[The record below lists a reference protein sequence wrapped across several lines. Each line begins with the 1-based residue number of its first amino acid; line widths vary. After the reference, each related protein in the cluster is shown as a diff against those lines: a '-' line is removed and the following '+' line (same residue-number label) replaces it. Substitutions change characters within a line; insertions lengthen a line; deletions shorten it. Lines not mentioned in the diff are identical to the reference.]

1 MSSIQTAKS
10 FWRQSLQFR
19 VSATTFI
26 TSFIVIALLG
36 WLLLSRISSGVLTSK
51 ETQSLTEAKSAFSE
65 AQRIV
70 AATDTGA
77 GSVNSSL
84 IADTVVSSL
93 AIRAGQSGL
102 YEILLLSPSEESVG
116 FPERGTN
123 LVAVSSISDEL
134 RSRVESSER
143 LLWSYTTINY
153 LDGRSTAGLVYGA
166 PISAPG
172 IETYLIFLLFP
183 LTQEQTT
190 LALVQSTV
198 VFTGFLLLFLLVG
211 VVSYVT
217 GEVLRPVRTAA
228 QAAEKLR
235 MGLLSE
241 RVPVSGEDDLAT
253 LSMSFNSMAESL
265 QQQIMQL
272 EQLSSMQRR
281 FVSDVSHELRTPLTT
296 VRMAADVLFEARN
309 TYDGEVARSAE
320 LLSNQLERFE
330 SLLSE
335 LLEISRFDAQVAEL
349 ELSQINLA
357 VMTNSV
363 AESLVGLIKARNSA
377 LQISGEAPEFL
388 GDARRIERI
397 IRNLIS
403 NALEYGADNPIE
415 VKFGFNNQAVAMVVR
430 DFGPGIKPEEAKL
443 VFNRFWRSDPAR
455 ARVGGGTGLGLSIA
469 LEDAKLHGG
478 WIDATGEADKGAMFR
493 LTLPRE
499 LHEELLTSPLALGFD
514 ENSTFQI
521 NTAFSVSEKINET
534 SVSK

>member
-1 MSSIQTAKS
+1 
-10 FWRQSLQFR
+10 
-19 VSATTFI
+19 
-26 TSFIVIALLG
+26 
-36 WLLLSRISSGVLTSK
+36 
-51 ETQSLTEAKSAFSE
+51 
-65 AQRIV
+65 
-70 AATDTGA
+70 
-77 GSVNSSL
+77 
-84 IADTVVSSL
+84 
-93 AIRAGQSGL
+93 
-102 YEILLLSPSEESVG
+102 
-116 FPERGTN
+116 
-123 LVAVSSISDEL
+123 
-134 RSRVESSER
+134 
-143 LLWSYTTINY
+143 
-153 LDGRSTAGLVYGA
+153 
-166 PISAPG
+166 
-172 IETYLIFLLFP
+172 
-183 LTQEQTT
+183 
-190 LALVQSTV
+190 
-198 VFTGFLLLFLLVG
+198 
-211 VVSYVT
+211 
-217 GEVLRPVRTAA
+217 
-228 QAAEKLR
+228 
-235 MGLLSE
+235 
-241 RVPVSGEDDLAT
+241 
-253 LSMSFNSMAESL
+253 MAESL
-265 QQQIMQL
+265 EHLIMQL
-272 EQLSSMQRR
+272 DELSCLQRR